1 MGSKR
6 RNREGTGFTTRLRNQ
21 ASEPAETDQSQP
33 RRARAGRTSLAYAIS
48 C

>member
-6 RNREGTGFTTRLRNQ
+6 RNREGTGFTTRLRNRP
-21 ASEPAETDQSQP
+21 EPTGTDQSQP